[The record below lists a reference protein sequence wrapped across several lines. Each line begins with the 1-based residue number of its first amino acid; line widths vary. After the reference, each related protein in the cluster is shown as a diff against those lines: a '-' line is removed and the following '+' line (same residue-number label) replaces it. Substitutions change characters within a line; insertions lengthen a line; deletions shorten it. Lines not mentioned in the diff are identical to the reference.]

1 MKTQN
6 SKMQSLKEVTAI
18 SYTPPLH
25 IPEQAGCTLQIII
38 DEHHKF
44 WLWHKPTKK
53 ILMKCCQ
60 DDASSLHDDPM
71 PVRIYRVFSSASL
84 IFSRVSSSVRIS
96 GSLSIAS
103 G

>member
-38 DEHHKF
+38 DDLK
-44 WLWHKPTKK
+44 LS
-53 ILMKCCQ
+53 MKL
-60 DDASSLHDDPM
+60 AGA
-71 PVRIYRVFSSASL
+71 ASL
-84 IFSRVSSSVRIS
+84 TELGPHWVVR
-96 GSLSIAS
+96 
-103 G
+103 